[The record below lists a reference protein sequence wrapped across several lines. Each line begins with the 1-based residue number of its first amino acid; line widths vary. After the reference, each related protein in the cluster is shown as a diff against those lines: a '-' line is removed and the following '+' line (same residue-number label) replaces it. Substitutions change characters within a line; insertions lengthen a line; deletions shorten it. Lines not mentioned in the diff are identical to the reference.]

1 MSPCLG
7 DEIRVRL
14 FAPHRRAKIG
24 RMVMNDANPSRRR
37 DADCIVI
44 GGGPAGTTA
53 ATLLA
58 QRGRHVVL
66 LERSSVPR
74 FHIGE
79 SLMPETYWTLQR
91 LGMLDKLKASQF
103 PRKYSVQFV
112 NDQGKESTPF
122 YFFETNPHESS
133 VTWQVWRADFDRML
147 LDNAREHG
155 VEVRTQSRVTEVLFD
170 ENRAVGV
177 RVVSGDAR
185 SPSGLI
191 SLREPAASR
200 TAAEATSAAVRIASA
215 GDPCDRTDDALLAST
230 SSGND
235 GDEIFAPVVVDASG
249 QSSLLAN
256 RLGLRRFDPRLRNG
270 AVWTYYRGA
279 SREPGIDEGAT
290 LVLHTCERK
299 GWFWYIPL
307 PDNVVSI
314 GVVASIEYL
323 LQGRGEPEQIF
334 HQELDRCASA
344 KERVTLGQQFGPYFV
359 TRDFSYVAD
368 RCSGP
373 GWVLVGDALCFL
385 DPIYSSGVFLSFKSG
400 EWAADAIH
408 QALERDDFSAEQL
421 GGWGPKFLKGMD
433 SIRKLVYAF
442 YTPGFSFGAFI
453 RQHPDQKKN
462 LVDLLI
468 GDVYKDG
475 VDEIFKL
482 MNLCFDFHLD
492 HGNTRTVFN
501 RSETTHDLLPL
512 READDRGQSPV

>member
-1 MSPCLG
+1 M
-7 DEIRVRL
+7 
-14 FAPHRRAKIG
+14 A
-24 RMVMNDANPSRRR
+24 MNELERSRR

-44 GGGPAGTTA
+44 GAGPAGCTA

-66 LERSSVPR
+66 LERSAVPR

-112 NDQGKESTPF
+112 NDLGKESTPF

-155 VEVRTQSRVTEVLFD
+155 VDVRTQSRVTEVLFEGD
-170 ENRAVGV
+170 RAVGV
-177 RVVSGDAR
+177 RVVSGGAR
-185 SPSGLI
+185 SPAGLI
-191 SLREPAASR
+191 SLREVGATQTTVGAS
-200 TAAEATSAAVRIASA
+200 TATVHVASA
-215 GDPCDRTDDALLAST
+215 GDPGDRSDDALSAGT
-230 SSGND
+230 SSGN
-235 GDEIFAPVVVDASG
+235 GAEEVFAPVIVDASG

-279 SREPGIDEGAT
+279 RREPGIDEGAT
-290 LVLHTCERK
+290 LVLHTHHKK

-307 PDNVVSI
+307 PDDVVSI
-314 GVVASIEYL
+314 GVVASIEHL

-334 HQELDRCASA
+334 HAELDCCPAA
-344 KERVTLGQQFGPYFV
+344 KERVTPGHQLSPYFV

-385 DPIYSSGVFLSFKSG
+385 DPIYSSGVLLSFKSG
-400 EWAADAIH
+400 EWAADAIQ
-408 QALERDDFSAEQL
+408 QALGLGDFSAEQL
-421 GGWGPKFLKGMD
+421 GGWGPKFLQGMD

-442 YTPGFSFGAFI
+442 YTPQFSFGAFI

-468 GDVYKDG
+468 GDVFKDG
-475 VDEIFKL
+475 VDDIFKL
-482 MNLCFDFHLD
+482 MEFMF
-492 HGNTRTVFN
+492 
-501 RSETTHDLLPL
+501 
-512 READDRGQSPV
+512 